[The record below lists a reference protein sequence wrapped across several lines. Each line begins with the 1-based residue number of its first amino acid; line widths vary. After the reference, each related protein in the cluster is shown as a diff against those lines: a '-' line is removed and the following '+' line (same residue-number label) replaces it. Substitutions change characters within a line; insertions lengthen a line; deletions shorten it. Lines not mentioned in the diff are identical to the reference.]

1 MAIFHFFTFPKTT
14 GFLILGCMFACLL
27 LTAAPVFAAP
37 VNQPVGAANGPQ
49 VQAKAG
55 FDSSYRQNS
64 WLPLQVNLSLS
75 EGNPNF
81 DGWLEAS
88 FSNFDEGT
96 TIYRRAV
103 QLVPPA
109 NRQAWLYLPT
119 GTRNIVEVQLRL
131 TGQDGNII
139 NEQNLAVRPLDQTE
153 LLLGVVS
160 DDSNALA
167 ALNGQRLTQPFNKGS
182 IFYTSGYNG
191 NGSRLSSNRPAIRV
205 AHLTPSDLPPDASG
219 WDSLDGL
226 ALTDLSSVTLTDQN
240 LNQSS
245 LQEAAAAWLSQGRF
259 LFLAGDSSLRRSGFL
274 AALLPVKAGSAP
286 QNKPFPA
293 DLRKITTETTVPN
306 SILVADSALLP
317 GTTAQMTLDGKPFL
331 ATRPFGLG
339 QSWFTATELR
349 ALPNSTLV
357 GLWSTALKD
366 FEPHSSYLAGLR
378 QPSDLYRPWANQLNP
393 NTRIA
398 NLPDVALIG
407 IILAIYV
414 FVLGPASYFGL
425 KRLGKREWGWVVA
438 PVVALTLTAGF
449 YIAGVVTSGEPLVL
463 SRLSI
468 ITLGQ
473 NAQGNLV
480 GGTTSVGTIY
490 SSNRL
495 DDLQLNVNDQAEATP
510 LPHYRNSNLTS
521 RSANLAPDF
530 ATIQQGPGGG
540 FGKVLMGQDD
550 QRSFAFESSSNKTL
564 TGGIVAQLAPAG
576 QGGGLS
582 GTLENRTGTDWFDV
596 SVWIPDGTIYRVP
609 LIRAGEKITLNEG
622 MSIGNKFDNLAPA
635 LAGIEQPI
643 NPYSSVQNTD
653 PQIYQ
658 NHKAAVLTTLIG
670 NNGDVLPGGA
680 NRVYLVAWQRAST
693 NFPLQLGNHSASS
706 NDLTLLFEPLVLT

>member
-1 MAIFHFFTFPKTT
+1 MATFQIFTQPKTI
-14 GFLILGCMFACLL
+14 GFSFLGCLFASLL
-27 LTAAPVFAAP
+27 LTTAPVFAAP
-37 VNQPVGAANGPQ
+37 VTAAKGPQ

-81 DGWLEAS
+81 EGWLEAS
-88 FSNFDEGT
+88 FSNFDDGT

-131 TGQDGNII
+131 TGQDGTII

-153 LLLGVVS
+153 LLLGVIS
-160 DDSNALA
+160 DDSNALS
-167 ALNGQRLTQPFNKGS
+167 ALNGQRLTQPINKGS
-182 IFYTSGYNG
+182 IFYNSGYNG
-191 NGSRLSSNRPAIRV
+191 NGSRITANRPAIRV
-205 AHLTPSDLPPDASG
+205 AHLIPSDLPPDSSG

-226 ALTDLSSVTLTDQN
+226 ALTDLSNVTLADQK
-240 LNQSS
+240 LNQNS

-259 LFLAGDSSLRRSGFL
+259 LFLAGDGSLRRSGFL
-274 AALLPVKAGSAP
+274 AAFLSVKAGGAP

-306 SILVADSALLP
+306 TILVADSALLP
-317 GTTAQMTLDGKPFL
+317 GATAQLTLDGKPLL
-331 ATRPFGLG
+331 ATKPFGLG
-339 QSWFTATELR
+339 QSWFSATELR
-349 ALPNSTLV
+349 TLPNSTLV
-357 GLWSTALKD
+357 GMWSIALKD
-366 FEPHSSYLAGLR
+366 FEPHTSYLAGLR
-378 QPSDLYRPWANQLNP
+378 QPSDLYRPWTNQLNP
-393 NTRIA
+393 NTKIA
-398 NLPDVALIG
+398 NLPDVSLIG

-414 FVLGPASYFGL
+414 FILGPVSYFGL

-438 PVVALTLTAGF
+438 PVVALSLTAGF

-468 ITLGQ
+468 LTLGQ
-473 NAQGNLV
+473 NAQGNLI
-480 GGTTSVGTIY
+480 GSTISVGTIY

-495 DDLQLNVNDQAEATP
+495 DDLQLNVNDQAEAVP
-510 LPHYRNSNLTS
+510 LPRYRNSNPTS
-521 RSANLAPDF
+521 RSASFAPDF

-550 QRSFAFESSSNKTL
+550 QRSFAFESSSTATL
-564 TGGIVAQLAPAG
+564 SGGIEAQLAAG
-576 QGGGLS
+576 GPGGGLS
-582 GTLENRTGTDWFDV
+582 GAIENQTGSNWIDV
-596 SVWIPDGTIYRVP
+596 SVWKTDGAIYRVP
-609 LIRAGEKITLNEG
+609 LIRAGEKITLAKG
-622 MSIGNKFDNLAPA
+622 MVVGNKFDNLTSA
-635 LAGIEQPI
+635 LAGVDFAN

-653 PQIYQ
+653 PLVYQ

-670 NNGDVLPGGA
+670 SDGEVLPKDP
-680 NRVYLVAWQRAST
+680 NRVYIVAWQRAST
-693 NFPLQLGNHSASS
+693 NFPLQLGNHPASS
-706 NDLTLLFEPLVLT
+706 NDLTLLFEPLVLS